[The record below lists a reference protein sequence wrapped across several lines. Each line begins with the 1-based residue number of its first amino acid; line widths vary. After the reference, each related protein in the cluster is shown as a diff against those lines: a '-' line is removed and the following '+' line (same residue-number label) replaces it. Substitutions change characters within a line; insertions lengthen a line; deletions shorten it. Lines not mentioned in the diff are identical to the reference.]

1 MPWIGL
7 RLLVVFLVAL
17 VSWFYN
23 VYISVFLKADWRST
37 TIFVDAQAGRKF
49 VSSQQGCCPCI
60 TRSRGGTRGFYMIG
74 KDRWMTIREIA
85 ALQGLPS
92 WVVDRFLQKG
102 VSETVLGRALGDA
115 MSLHVLLRILPR
127 ALLTSGLLKVL
138 PKDVWAEV
146 ATDGLR
152 MPDELLRRRD

>member
-1 MPWIGL
+1 
-7 RLLVVFLVAL
+7 
-17 VSWFYN
+17 
-23 VYISVFLKADWRST
+23 
-37 TIFVDAQAGRKF
+37 
-49 VSSQQGCCPCI
+49 
-60 TRSRGGTRGFYMIG
+60 MIG

-115 MSLHVLLRILPR
+115 MSLNVLMRILPR
-127 ALLTSGLLKVL
+127 ALLTSGLLQVL
-138 PKDVWAEV
+138 PKDVSAEV